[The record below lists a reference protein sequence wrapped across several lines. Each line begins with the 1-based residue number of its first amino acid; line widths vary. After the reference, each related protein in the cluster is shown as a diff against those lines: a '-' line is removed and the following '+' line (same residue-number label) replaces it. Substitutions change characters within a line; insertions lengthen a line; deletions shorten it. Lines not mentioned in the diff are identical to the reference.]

1 MLTIAAGII
10 LAVIILGC
18 LTDLLAAL
26 VIGVILFVPLVNLV
40 MAIGANPL
48 TALGVLL
55 VTGGAVLALC
65 YHHSKGMSEPLAY
78 PCAALLAAVG
88 AWCLLGP
95 IFFPPEGSAPA
106 PTAAEVASLVGWFFR
121 HPCFFIP
128 AYQHHWVRDEATKKL
143 KMID

>member
-26 VIGVILFVPLVNLV
+26 VIGVILFVPLVNLA
-40 MAIGANPL
+40 MAIAANPL

-55 VTGGAVLALC
+55 VTGGAILALC

-95 IFFPPEGSAPA
+95 IFS
-106 PTAAEVASLVGWFFR
+106 ASLVGWFFR
-121 HPCFFIP
+121 HPCVFIP